1 MNDKNSTK
9 IDMQETFN
17 SENSVRIVV
26 EVPRTSFNVWQVEVM
41 RALALCIYIM
51 EPSKITAAKGTE
63 RVEIFLLNKEIN
75 FKLLELDNASENDI
89 KSFLDEIVS
98 VKGANVNEIIF
109 PEQSKSLD
117 DVEDFKL

>member
-9 IDMQETFN
+9 VGIQEIYN
-17 SENSVRIVV
+17 SENSFKIVV
-26 EVPRTSFNVWQVEVM
+26 EVPRAFFNVWQVEVM
-41 RALALCIYIM
+41 HALALCIYIM
-51 EPSKITAAKGTE
+51 EPSKITAAEGTE
-63 RVEIFLLNKEIN
+63 RVEIFLLNNETN
-75 FKLLELDNASENDI
+75 LKLLELDNASENDI
-89 KSFLDEIVS
+89 NSFLDEIVS